1 MLCPDIFHR
10 NTLPFFVR
18 YVNDF
23 RSVVRSD
30 GVGGVEVVM
39 AKFIA
44 RRILWLFLVL
54 FVLSLITFTLMR
66 VVPGGPFDRE
76 KPLPEA
82 TIRLLEQ
89 RYNLDAPL
97 HIQYLNY
104 ISDIAVPHFTTGTKP
119 PSSAEDYLVN
129 IRLPDSFGEN
139 AHLRWINFG
148 PTYKSRSRSVND
160 IFRENL
166 PVSFQLGVAALAVA
180 MAIGIPLGTIAA
192 LKRNTIYDYV
202 GMGVAIMGVS
212 VPVIVTAPVLQY
224 VFGVHFKVLPVSGWG
239 KLENMILPAFALGF
253 VSSALLARLTRASL
267 LQVMNEDYIRT
278 ARAKGLAERSV
289 IIMHALKNSLI
300 PVVTVIGPL
309 FAILVT
315 GTFVVE
321 VIFGIPGL
329 GRYFVTSIT
338 GRDYPVI
345 MGTILLYAFFL
356 VIANLMVDIVYVW
369 LDPRIRY
376 D

>member
-1 MLCPDIFHR
+1 
-10 NTLPFFVR
+10 
-18 YVNDF
+18 
-23 RSVVRSD
+23 
-30 GVGGVEVVM
+30 M
-39 AKFIA
+39 ARFIA
-44 RRILWLFLVL
+44 RRIMWMLLVL
-54 FVLSLITFTLMR
+54 FVLSIITFLLMR
-66 VVPGGPFDRE
+66 LVPGGPFDRE

-82 TIRLLEQ
+82 TIKLLEQ

-97 HIQYLNY
+97 HEQYFNY
-104 ISDIAVPHFTTGTKP
+104 LSDIALPRITYGQQRP
-119 PSSAEDYLVN
+119 NSAEDYLIN
-129 IRLPDSFGEN
+129 IPLPEVFGEE
-139 AHLRWINFG
+139 ATLRWVNFG
-148 PTYKSRSRSVND
+148 PTYKSRSRSVNS

-166 PVSFQLGVAALAVA
+166 PVSFQLGLAAMTVS

-192 LKRNTIYDYV
+192 LKRNTPIDYAS
-202 GMGVAIMGVS
+202 MGIAIMGVS

-224 VFGVHFKVLPVSGWG
+224 LFGVQLRLLPVSGWG
-239 KLENMILPAFALGF
+239 KLEHMILPAFALGF

-267 LQVMNEDYIRT
+267 LQVLGEDYIRT
-278 ARAKGLAERSV
+278 ARAKGLAERRVVSL
-289 IIMHALKNSLI
+289 HALKNSLI
-300 PVVTVIGPL
+300 PVVTVLGPL
-309 FAILVT
+309 FAALVT

-321 VIFGIPGL
+321 VIFGIPGM

-356 VIANLMVDIVYVW
+356 VVANMLVDIIYVW